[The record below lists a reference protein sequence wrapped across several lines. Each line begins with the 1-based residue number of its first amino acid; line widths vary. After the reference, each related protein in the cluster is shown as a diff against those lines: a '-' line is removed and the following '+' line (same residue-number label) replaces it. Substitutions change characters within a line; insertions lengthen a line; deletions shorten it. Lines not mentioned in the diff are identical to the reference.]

1 MFIDT
6 SYRCN
11 AIPFPL
17 GNVIYSEGVVELLNK
32 NFGASTEPYLLRH
45 KGCDW
50 GVVSVRE
57 KEINDMATCMKVN
70 EIVSKYQFCGEM
82 IHIVTSSDRQT
93 TRLMLSQE
101 AQHWEYENNGNRA
114 RTQAENR
121 FSLGI

>member
-1 MFIDT
+1 MFIGT
-6 SYRCN
+6 NYRCC

-17 GNVIYSEGVVELLNK
+17 GNVLLSSGLYELLDN
-32 NFGASTEPYLLRH
+32 NLGACISPYLLRH

-57 KEINDMATCMKVN
+57 KEKNDIATCMKVN

-93 TRLMLSQE
+93 TTLMLSHE
-101 AQHWEYENNGNRA
+101 AQHWEYKNNEYRA
-114 RTQAENR
+114 
-121 FSLGI
+121 